1 MSMTVT
7 MTHITATTTSIT
19 FIIIIITKLLG
30 MVTTRVPGR
39 GDAIERAACD
49 AWRFCDSVELG
60 FDHMR
65 DLNPKPGFRLIG
77 KVAREKTK
85 CPTLANNRHVHRR
98 SRMSQSKKPL
108 PSILQK
114 HLKLANI
121 EGSNV
126 QEKLKERR
134 LVQIV
139 SYLELACVKLQHH
152 AIHREHFRAQSRDRL
167 AMVAHCQLLDKISA
181 AGAHA

>member
-1 MSMTVT
+1 
-7 MTHITATTTSIT
+7 
-19 FIIIIITKLLG
+19 
-30 MVTTRVPGR
+30 
-39 GDAIERAACD
+39 
-49 AWRFCDSVELG
+49 
-60 FDHMR
+60 
-65 DLNPKPGFRLIG
+65 
-77 KVAREKTK
+77 
-85 CPTLANNRHVHRR
+85 
-98 SRMSQSKKPL
+98 MSQSKKPL

-152 AIHREHFRAQSRDRL
+152 AIHREHFRAHSRDRL